1 MGLPY
6 LEDWPA
12 VSVADAQAQQRP
24 VAVAFFSPGSFR
36 EFLRAVIDRDQR
48 ADDQA
53 DDKDAQPA
61 DSKRTSEGP

>member
-24 VAVAFFSPGSFR
+24 VAVAFFTPGTFR
-36 EFLRAVIDRDQR
+36 EFLRTVIDRDER
-48 ADDQA
+48 DDDQGGG
-53 DDKDAQPA
+53 KDAQPIDTWGA
-61 DSKRTSEGP
+61 K